1 MFLRKALLTLEG
13 SARLSERAELGE
25 SSLFRPGRFAHGGL
39 KYMKSAESPL
49 TGGPHCSM
57 AYHTPSRTNCWDVF
71 LLPRG
76 SSVKIFGFGGKEA
89 PAPLLVA
96 LSPE

>member
-1 MFLRKALLTLEG
+1 
-13 SARLSERAELGE
+13 
-25 SSLFRPGRFAHGGL
+25 
-39 KYMKSAESPL
+39 
-49 TGGPHCSM
+49 M
-57 AYHTPSRTNCWDVF
+57 AYHAPSRTNCWDVF